1 MSKALA
7 WVVGLGFVAGL
18 AMAGEPGAGGPKLG
32 DGKGQVTLTW
42 DEFVKITGYDPAK
55 KGGQVLTIPWDEVE
69 KLLDVKIDKVGKTAT
84 VDLPWNDFKALLEWS
99 IQKKAATPVELPPP
113 TEYIIGSSDY
123 TGNLTDD
130 GAEFTLKLKVDILK
144 KKGWKKIPVLPA
156 SVALMKAT
164 LPEGAYLNTAG
175 ESVELLTEKSGAIDV
190 TLQFA
195 VVVAKE
201 AGTNRV
207 TFPRVVVGSS
217 VLDLTLAREN
227 VDVKVAG
234 AQSQLTKT
242 DKGTTKVAA
251 AIPSGLPITI
261 SWERALP
268 KITPPPTKI
277 YAETQTLVGVAEG
290 VLLCQETINFNI
302 LHTPVREL
310 KLAVPKEVSIL
321 TVTGESVVDWRVD
334 DKGELAV
341 TFRAEMIGAQPLRVA
356 YERPAKDTVE
366 APIIRAVGVEREK
379 GYVGVVAVSNVEIE
393 GDKVTGAT
401 SIDPRQLPAELVAM
415 TKQPVLL
422 AYRYVTDKF
431 TIPLTIKKH
440 GEVSVLITIVDSA
453 LFTAMQL
460 EDGRRMTKAVYTVRN
475 NRNQFLRLQMPKG
488 AELWSVEV
496 GGSPV
501 APAKDDKDN
510 ILIPLIRSASSA
522 AELASFPVDL
532 VYVETPATAAPSRGT
547 LRVDLPKCDAPIMH
561 VMTSFYLPSEGAY
574 KSWLF
579 GESGFTGPLRIVKDF
594 ASMATGPTREVVVV
608 DAAKQAVQLEQQA
621 QTRADTQARA
631 AGATPIRVRLPIN
644 GRLFRLEKILA
655 LPKDELWFEVR
666 YRGWETPK

>member
-1 MSKALA
+1 MRQALA
-7 WVVGLGFVAGL
+7 WLVGLGLTVGL
-18 AMAGEPGAGGPKLG
+18 AMAGEAVAGAPVLG
-32 DGKGQVTLTW
+32 DGKGQVILTW
-42 DEFVKITGYDPAK
+42 DEFVKITGYDPQR
-55 KGGQVLTIPWDEVE
+55 KGGQVLTIPWEEVE
-69 KLLDVKIDKVGKTAT
+69 KLLDVKVEKVGKAVT
-84 VDLPWNDFKALLEWS
+84 VELPWNDFKALLEWS
-99 IQKKAATPVELPPP
+99 VQRKAAAPVEVPPP

-175 ESVELLTEKSGAIDV
+175 ESVEVLTEKSGPMEL

-195 VVVAKE
+195 VMVQKE

-207 TFPRVVVGSS
+207 NFPRVVVGSS

-242 DKGTTKVAA
+242 DKGATKVAA
-251 AIPSGLPITI
+251 AIPSGLPVTI

-268 KITPPPTKI
+268 KIVPPPTKL

-290 VLLCQETINFNI
+290 VLLCQETINYNI

-310 KLAVPKEVSIL
+310 KLEVPKEVSIL

-334 DKGELAV
+334 DKGALAV
-341 TFRAEMIGAQPLRVA
+341 TFRAEMIGAQALRVA
-356 YERPAKDTVE
+356 YERAAKETVE
-366 APIIRAVGVEREK
+366 APVIRATGVEREK
-379 GYVGVVAVSNVEIE
+379 GYLGVVAVSNVEIE
-393 GDKVTGAT
+393 SGQVTGAT

-415 TKQPVLL
+415 TKAPILL

-440 GEVSVLITIVDSA
+440 GEVSVLVTIVDSA

-460 EDGRRMTKAVYTVRN
+460 EDGRRMTKAVYSVRN

-488 AELWSVEV
+488 SEIWSVEV

-532 VYVETPATAAPSRGT
+532 VYVEAPATAAPSRGT
-547 LRVDLPKCDAPIMH
+547 LKVELPRCDAPIMQ
-561 VMTSFYLPSEGAY
+561 VMVSFYLPAEGAY

-579 GESGFTGPLRIVKDF
+579 GESGFSGPLRVVKGF
-594 ASMATGPTREVVVV
+594 ASMATGPKAEVVVV
-608 DAAKQAVQLEQQA
+608 DAARQAVQLEQQA
-621 QTRADTQARA
+621 QTRADTAARA

-644 GRLFRLEKILA
+644 GRLFKLEKILA